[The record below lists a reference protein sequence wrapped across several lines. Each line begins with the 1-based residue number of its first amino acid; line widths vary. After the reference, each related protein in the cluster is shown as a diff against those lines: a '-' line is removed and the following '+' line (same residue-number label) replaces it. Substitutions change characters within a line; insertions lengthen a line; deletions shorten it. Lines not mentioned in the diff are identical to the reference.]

1 MAHLAGH
8 SETGQ
13 DFLSFLFQFS
23 VSGTTKANLKRS
35 EARQTGFWPNGL
47 DLRRLMVFL
56 TDLKKPPSLDPFLE
70 ARRGGRAARRQNP
83 GQDQVGGFSPPPRP
97 STSSNSSYMSAAKNT
112 ILIHDI

>member
-35 EARQTGFWPNGL
+35 EARQTGF
-47 DLRRLMVFL
+47 
-56 TDLKKPPSLDPFLE
+56 
-70 ARRGGRAARRQNP
+70 
-83 GQDQVGGFSPPPRP
+83 
-97 STSSNSSYMSAAKNT
+97 
-112 ILIHDI
+112 